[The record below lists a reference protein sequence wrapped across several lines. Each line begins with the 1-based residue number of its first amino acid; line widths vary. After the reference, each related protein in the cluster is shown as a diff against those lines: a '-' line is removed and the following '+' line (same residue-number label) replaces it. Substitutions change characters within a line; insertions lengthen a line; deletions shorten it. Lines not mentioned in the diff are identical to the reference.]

1 MKYFEDVVIESMMKI
16 DNNKIQKMLQP
27 FDGSEKISLYTK
39 LTEAKKKTHVER
51 INDEVKIDD
60 VEITFR

>member
-1 MKYFEDVVIESMMKI
+1 
-16 DNNKIQKMLQP
+16 MLQP

-51 INDEVKIDD
+51 INDERIDVD
-60 VEITFR
+60 DITVGL